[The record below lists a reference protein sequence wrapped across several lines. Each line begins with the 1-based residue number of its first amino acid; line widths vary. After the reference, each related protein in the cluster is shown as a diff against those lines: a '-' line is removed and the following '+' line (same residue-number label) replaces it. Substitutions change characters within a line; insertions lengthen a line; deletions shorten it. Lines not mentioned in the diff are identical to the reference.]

1 MKGTIT
7 KFDDKKG
14 YGFIQ
19 PDGQSEN
26 VFVHASDVT
35 TAGRLAVGQRVRFEI
50 TQSAKG
56 PRAANVAVEGAAAAT
71 PSRRGSSPVSPY
83 WLFGSL
89 AVVDTVLVM
98 VLAMLLFSLSWLW
111 AYLIA
116 INVTTLML
124 YAYDKAIAG
133 TGMVRVPEKV
143 LHAVELLGGTPAGI
157 VGQHLLRH
165 KRAKGSYQIIFWLIF
180 FVQVGILL
188 FLFYTG
194 LLG

>member
-83 WLFGSL
+83 LIFGSF

-98 VLAMLLFSLSWLW
+98 TLAMLIFSLSWLW

-116 INVTTLML
+116 INLTTLML
-124 YAYDKAIAG
+124 YAYDKAVAG
-133 TGMVRVPEKV
+133 SGAVRVPERI
-143 LHAVELLGGTPAGI
+143 LHAAELFGGTPAGFI
-157 VGQHLLRH
+157 GQRVMHH
-165 KRAKGSYQIIFWLIF
+165 KSAKGSYQRVFWLIVVAQALIVF
-180 FVQVGILL
+180 
-188 FLFYTG
+188 G
-194 LLG
+194 LVYLGLA

>member
-1 MKGTIT
+1 MKGAVT

-19 PDGQSEN
+19 PDGQSETI
-26 VFVHASDVT
+26 FVHASDVT

-56 PRAANVAVEGAAAAT
+56 PRAANVAVEGAAAAP

-89 AVVDTVLVM
+89 AVFDTILVM
-98 VLAMLLFSLSWLW
+98 ALAMLVLSLSWLW

-116 INVTTLML
+116 INLTTLML
-124 YAYDKAIAG
+124 YAYDKSVAG
-133 TGMVRVPEKV
+133 SGMVRVPEKI

-165 KRAKGSYQIIFWLIF
+165 KRAKGSYQIVFWLIF
-180 FVQVGILL
+180 FAQVGIVLV
-188 FLFYTG
+188 LFYAG